1 MVRENIQEYSVSEI
15 SDSIKGTL
23 ENSFGY
29 VKVRGEV
36 SGLSKPASGHI
47 YLNLKDDK
55 AVIKAIIWRSAAARI
70 SFVPEDGL
78 EVICSGKLTTGYSD
92 RYPGRSDYSIIVDSI
107 TPAGE
112 GALMAL
118 LEQRKKKLAAEGL
131 FEEQNKKSLPKY
143 PETIGIV
150 TSPTGAVIKDIL
162 HRLDERFPCNV
173 ILWPVPVQGQD
184 AAQLISDAVDGFNN
198 LSSKDE
204 VNIPDLIIIARGG
217 GSIEDLWP
225 FNEEIV
231 IRSVFKSNIP
241 IVSAIGHETDTTL
254 IDFVSDLRAP
264 TPTAAAE
271 ISTPD
276 KEELLRDVNEKHNR
290 LNYSINLY
298 LDNLKDN
305 FISIKDKLPVSL
317 KLFLNNLTSYF
328 QNISQLLNFRVLG
341 EQLKSSKVKLISL
354 EESLLKA
361 KNILVERLQKELDNK
376 SMLLESLS
384 YKSVLK
390 RGYSVTR
397 SSNKIIKSKQDLK
410 DESELIIETNFATL
424 KAKLREVNDKPCRS
438 NCSRW

>member
-276 KEELLRDVNEKHNR
+276 KEELLRDISEKNNR

-317 KLFLNNLTSYF
+317 KLFLNNLTSHF
-328 QNISQLLNFRVLG
+328 QNISQSLNFRVIG

-376 SMLLESLS
+376 STLLESLS

-397 SSNKIIKSKQDLK
+397 SSNKIIKSKKDLK

-424 KAKLREVNDKPCRS
+424 KAKLREINDK
-438 NCSRW
+438 

>member
-162 HRLDERFPCNV
+162 HRLNERFPCNV

-276 KEELLRDVNEKHNR
+276 KEELLRDINEKNNR

-328 QNISQLLNFRVLG
+328 QNISQSLNFRVLG

-376 SMLLESLS
+376 STLLESLS

-397 SSNKIIKSKQDLK
+397 SSNKIIKSKKDLK

-424 KAKLREVNDKPCRS
+424 KAKLREINDK
-438 NCSRW
+438 

>member
-131 FEEQNKKSLPKY
+131 FEEQYKKSLPKY

-162 HRLDERFPCNV
+162 HRLNERFPCNV

-204 VNIPDLIIIARGG
+204 VNIPNLIIIARGG

-276 KEELLRDVNEKHNR
+276 KEELLRDISEKNNR

-298 LDNLKDN
+298 LDSLKDN

-317 KLFLNNLTSYF
+317 KLFLNNLTSHF
-328 QNISQLLNFRVLG
+328 QNISQSLNFRVIG

-376 SMLLESLS
+376 STLLESLS

-397 SSNKIIKSKQDLK
+397 SSNKIIKSKKDLK

-424 KAKLREVNDKPCRS
+424 KAKLREINDK
-438 NCSRW
+438 

>member
-47 YLNLKDDK
+47 YINLKDDQ

-162 HRLDERFPCNV
+162 HRLNERFPCNV

-204 VNIPDLIIIARGG
+204 VNLPDLIIIARGG

-276 KEELLRDVNEKHNR
+276 KEELLRDISEKNNR

-317 KLFLNNLTSYF
+317 KLFLNNLTSNF
-328 QNISQLLNFRVLG
+328 QNISQSLNFRVLG

-354 EESLLKA
+354 EEPLLKA

-390 RGYSVTR
+390 RGYSITR

-424 KAKLREVNDKPCRS
+424 KAELREINDK
-438 NCSRW
+438 

>member
-162 HRLDERFPCNV
+162 HRLNERFPCNV

-276 KEELLRDVNEKHNR
+276 KEELLRDINEKHNR

-328 QNISQLLNFRVLG
+328 QNISQSLNFRVLG
-341 EQLKSSKVKLISL
+341 EQLKSSKVELISL

-397 SSNKIIKSKQDLK
+397 SSNKIIKSKKDLK

-424 KAKLREVNDKPCRS
+424 KAKLREINDK
-438 NCSRW
+438 

>member
-118 LEQRKKKLAAEGL
+118 LEQRKKKLVAEGL
-131 FEEQNKKSLPKY
+131 FDEQNKKSLPKY

-162 HRLDERFPCNV
+162 HRLNERFPCNV

-204 VNIPDLIIIARGG
+204 VNIPNLIIIARGG

-276 KEELLRDVNEKHNR
+276 KEELLRDISEKNNR

-317 KLFLNNLTSYF
+317 KLFLNNLTSHF
-328 QNISQLLNFRVLG
+328 QNISQSLNFRVLG

-397 SSNKIIKSKQDLK
+397 SSNKIIKSKKDLK

-424 KAKLREVNDKPCRS
+424 KAKLREINDK
-438 NCSRW
+438 

>member
-162 HRLDERFPCNV
+162 HRLNERFPCNV

-276 KEELLRDVNEKHNR
+276 KEELLRDINEKHNR

-317 KLFLNNLTSYF
+317 KLFLNNLTSNF
-328 QNISQLLNFRVLG
+328 QNISQSLNFRVLG

-397 SSNKIIKSKQDLK
+397 SSNKIIKSKKDLK

-424 KAKLREVNDKPCRS
+424 KAKLREINDK
-438 NCSRW
+438 

>member
-107 TPAGE
+107 APAGE

-204 VNIPDLIIIARGG
+204 VNLPDLIIIARGG

-276 KEELLRDVNEKHNR
+276 KEELLRDINEKHNR

-341 EQLKSSKVKLISL
+341 EQLKSSKVELISL

-397 SSNKIIKSKQDLK
+397 SSNKIIKSKHDLK

-424 KAKLREVNDKPCRS
+424 KAKLREINDK
-438 NCSRW
+438 

>member
-162 HRLDERFPCNV
+162 HRLNERFPCNV

-276 KEELLRDVNEKHNR
+276 KEELLRDINEKNNR

-298 LDNLKDN
+298 IDNLKDN

-317 KLFLNNLTSYF
+317 KLFLNNLTSNF
-328 QNISQLLNFRVLG
+328 QNISQSLNFRVLG

-397 SSNKIIKSKQDLK
+397 SSNKIIKSKKDLK
-410 DESELIIETNFATL
+410 DKSELIIETNFATL
-424 KAKLREVNDKPCRS
+424 KAKLREINDK
-438 NCSRW
+438 

>member
-276 KEELLRDVNEKHNR
+276 KEELLRDISEKNNR

-328 QNISQLLNFRVLG
+328 QNISQSLNFRVLG

-424 KAKLREVNDKPCRS
+424 KAKLREINDK
-438 NCSRW
+438 

>member
-131 FEEQNKKSLPKY
+131 FEEQYKKSLPKY

-173 ILWPVPVQGQD
+173 VLWPVPVQGQD

-204 VNIPDLIIIARGG
+204 VNLPDLIIIARGG

-276 KEELLRDVNEKHNR
+276 KEELLRDINEKNNR

-341 EQLKSSKVKLISL
+341 EQLKSSKVELISL

-424 KAKLREVNDKPCRS
+424 KAKLREINDK
-438 NCSRW
+438 

>member
-162 HRLDERFPCNV
+162 HRLNERFPCNV

-204 VNIPDLIIIARGG
+204 VNLPDLIIIARGG

-276 KEELLRDVNEKHNR
+276 KEELLRDINEKNNR

-298 LDNLKDN
+298 IDNLKDN

-317 KLFLNNLTSYF
+317 KLFLNNLTSNF
-328 QNISQLLNFRVLG
+328 QNISQSLNFRVLG

-397 SSNKIIKSKQDLK
+397 SSNKIIKSKKDLK
-410 DESELIIETNFATL
+410 DKSELIIETNFATL
-424 KAKLREVNDKPCRS
+424 KAKLREINDK
-438 NCSRW
+438 

>member
-162 HRLDERFPCNV
+162 HRLNERFPCNV

-204 VNIPDLIIIARGG
+204 VNLPDLIIIARGG

-276 KEELLRDVNEKHNR
+276 KEELLRDISEKNNR

-317 KLFLNNLTSYF
+317 KLFLNNLTSHF
-328 QNISQLLNFRVLG
+328 QNISQSLNFRVLG

-361 KNILVERLQKELDNK
+361 KNILVEGLQKELDNK

-397 SSNKIIKSKQDLK
+397 SSNKIIKSKKDLK

-424 KAKLREVNDKPCRS
+424 KAKLREINDK
-438 NCSRW
+438 

>member
-162 HRLDERFPCNV
+162 HRLNERFPCNV

-204 VNIPDLIIIARGG
+204 VNLPDLIIIARGG

-276 KEELLRDVNEKHNR
+276 KEELLRDISEKNNR

-317 KLFLNNLTSYF
+317 KLFLNNLTSHF
-328 QNISQLLNFRVLG
+328 QNISQSLNFRVIG

-376 SMLLESLS
+376 STLLESLS

-397 SSNKIIKSKQDLK
+397 SSNKIIKSKKDLK

-424 KAKLREVNDKPCRS
+424 KAKLREINDK
-438 NCSRW
+438 

>member
-276 KEELLRDVNEKHNR
+276 KEELLRDINEKNNR

-298 LDNLKDN
+298 IDNLKDN

-376 SMLLESLS
+376 SKLLESLS

-424 KAKLREVNDKPCRS
+424 KAKLREINDK
-438 NCSRW
+438 

>member
-162 HRLDERFPCNV
+162 HRLNERFPCNV

-276 KEELLRDVNEKHNR
+276 KEELLRDISEKNNR

-317 KLFLNNLTSYF
+317 KLFLNNLTSNF
-328 QNISQLLNFRVLG
+328 QNISQSLNFRVLG
-341 EQLKSSKVKLISL
+341 EQLKSSKVELISL

-376 SMLLESLS
+376 SILLESLS

-397 SSNKIIKSKQDLK
+397 SSNKIIKSKKDLK

-424 KAKLREVNDKPCRS
+424 KAKLREINDK
-438 NCSRW
+438 

>member
-1 MVRENIQEYSVSEI
+1 MCIR
-15 SDSIKGTL
+15 DS
-23 ENSFGY
+23 
-29 VKVRGEV
+29 
-36 SGLSKPASGHI
+36 
-47 YLNLKDDK
+47 
-55 AVIKAIIWRSAAARI
+55 
-70 SFVPEDGL
+70 
-78 EVICSGKLTTGYSD
+78 
-92 RYPGRSDYSIIVDSI
+92 SI

-162 HRLDERFPCNV
+162 HRLNERFPCNV

-254 IDFVSDLRAP
+254 IDYVSDLRAP

-276 KEELLRDVNEKHNR
+276 KEELLRDINEKNNR

-298 LDNLKDN
+298 IDNLKDN

-317 KLFLNNLTSYF
+317 KLFLNNLTSNF
-328 QNISQLLNFRVLG
+328 QNISQSLNFRVLG
-341 EQLKSSKVKLISL
+341 EQLKSSKVELISL
-354 EESLLKA
+354 EESFLKA

-424 KAKLREVNDKPCRS
+424 KAKLREINDK
-438 NCSRW
+438 

>member
-118 LEQRKKKLAAEGL
+118 LEQRKKMLAAEGL

-162 HRLDERFPCNV
+162 HRLNERFPCNV

-204 VNIPDLIIIARGG
+204 VNLPDLIIIARGG

-276 KEELLRDVNEKHNR
+276 KEELLRDISEKNNR

-317 KLFLNNLTSYF
+317 KLFLNNLTSNF
-328 QNISQLLNFRVLG
+328 QNISQSLNFRVLG

-397 SSNKIIKSKQDLK
+397 SSNKIIKSKKDLK
-410 DESELIIETNFATL
+410 DKSELIIETNFATL
-424 KAKLREVNDKPCRS
+424 KAKLREINDK
-438 NCSRW
+438 

>member
-162 HRLDERFPCNV
+162 HRLNERFPCNV

-276 KEELLRDVNEKHNR
+276 KEELLRDINEKHNR

-328 QNISQLLNFRVLG
+328 QNISQSLNFRVLG
-341 EQLKSSKVKLISL
+341 EQLKSSKVELISL

-376 SMLLESLS
+376 SKLLESLS

-424 KAKLREVNDKPCRS
+424 KAKLREINDK
-438 NCSRW
+438 

>member
-276 KEELLRDVNEKHNR
+276 KEELLRDINEKHNR

-305 FISIKDKLPVSL
+305 FISIKDKLPISL

-341 EQLKSSKVKLISL
+341 EQLKSSKVELISL

-424 KAKLREVNDKPCRS
+424 KAKLREINDK
-438 NCSRW
+438 

>member
-55 AVIKAIIWRSAAARI
+55 AVIKAIIWRSSAARI

-162 HRLDERFPCNV
+162 HRLNERFPCNV

-276 KEELLRDVNEKHNR
+276 KEELLRDINEKHNR

-341 EQLKSSKVKLISL
+341 EQLKSSKVELISL

-424 KAKLREVNDKPCRS
+424 KAKLREINDK
-438 NCSRW
+438 

>member
-118 LEQRKKKLAAEGL
+118 LEQRKKKLVAEGL
-131 FEEQNKKSLPKY
+131 FDEQNKKSLPKY

-173 ILWPVPVQGQD
+173 VLWPVPVQGQD

-204 VNIPDLIIIARGG
+204 VNIPNLIIIARGG

-276 KEELLRDVNEKHNR
+276 KEELLRDISEKNNR

-317 KLFLNNLTSYF
+317 KLFLNNLTSNF
-328 QNISQLLNFRVLG
+328 QNISQSLNFRVLG

-354 EESLLKA
+354 EESLMKA

-397 SSNKIIKSKQDLK
+397 SSNKIIKSKKDLK

-424 KAKLREVNDKPCRS
+424 KAKLREINDK
-438 NCSRW
+438 

>member
-23 ENSFGY
+23 ENNFGY

-92 RYPGRSDYSIIVDSI
+92 RYPGRSDYSIIVDTL

-118 LEQRKKKLAAEGL
+118 LEQRRKKLAAEGL
-131 FEEQNKKSLPKY
+131 FEEHNKKSLPKY

-162 HRLDERFPCNV
+162 HRLKERFPCNV

-184 AAQLISDAVDGFNN
+184 AAQLISDAVDGFNS

-204 VNIPDLIIIARGG
+204 VNMPDLIIIARGG

-271 ISTPD
+271 ISSPD
-276 KEELLRDVNEKHNR
+276 KVELLRDINEKKNR
-290 LNYSINLY
+290 LNYAVNLY
-298 LDNLKDN
+298 LNNLKDN
-305 FISIKDKLPVSL
+305 FITIKDKLPISL
-317 KLFLNNLTSYF
+317 KLFLNILISYF
-328 QNISQLLNFRVLG
+328 QNISQSLNFRVIG
-341 EQLKSSKVKLISL
+341 EQLKSSKVELISL

-361 KNILVERLQKELDNK
+361 KNILVERFQKELDNK

-397 SSNKIIKSKQDLK
+397 SSNKIIKSKKDLK

-424 KAKLREVNDKPCRS
+424 KAKLREINDK
-438 NCSRW
+438 

>member
-162 HRLDERFPCNV
+162 HRLNERFPCNV

-204 VNIPDLIIIARGG
+204 VNIPNLIIIARGG

-276 KEELLRDVNEKHNR
+276 KEELLRDINEKHNR

-341 EQLKSSKVKLISL
+341 EQLKSSKVELISL

-361 KNILVERLQKELDNK
+361 KNILVERFQKELDNK
-376 SMLLESLS
+376 SILLESLS

-424 KAKLREVNDKPCRS
+424 KAKLREINDK
-438 NCSRW
+438 

>member
-162 HRLDERFPCNV
+162 HRLNERFPCNV

-204 VNIPDLIIIARGG
+204 VNLPDLIIIARGG

-276 KEELLRDVNEKHNR
+276 KEELLRDINEKNNR

-317 KLFLNNLTSYF
+317 KLFLNNLTSNF
-328 QNISQLLNFRVLG
+328 QNISQSLNFRVLG

-424 KAKLREVNDKPCRS
+424 KAKLREINDK
-438 NCSRW
+438 

>member
-173 ILWPVPVQGQD
+173 VLWPVPVQGQD

-276 KEELLRDVNEKHNR
+276 KEELLRDISEKNNR

-328 QNISQLLNFRVLG
+328 QNISQSLNFRVLG

-354 EESLLKA
+354 EESLLRA

-376 SMLLESLS
+376 STLLESLS

-424 KAKLREVNDKPCRS
+424 KAKLREINDK
-438 NCSRW
+438 

>member
-118 LEQRKKKLAAEGL
+118 LEERKKKLAAEGL

-162 HRLDERFPCNV
+162 HRLNERFPCNV

-276 KEELLRDVNEKHNR
+276 KEELLRDINEKHNR

-305 FISIKDKLPVSL
+305 FISVKDKLPISL
-317 KLFLNNLTSYF
+317 KLFLNNLTSNF

-341 EQLKSSKVKLISL
+341 EQLKSSKVELTSL

-424 KAKLREVNDKPCRS
+424 KAELREINDK
-438 NCSRW
+438 

>member
-118 LEQRKKKLAAEGL
+118 LEQRKKKLVAEGL
-131 FEEQNKKSLPKY
+131 FDEQNKKSLPKY

-162 HRLDERFPCNV
+162 HRLNERFPCNV

-204 VNIPDLIIIARGG
+204 VNIPNLIIIARGG

-254 IDFVSDLRAP
+254 IDLVSDLRAP

-276 KEELLRDVNEKHNR
+276 KEELLRDISEKNNR

-317 KLFLNNLTSYF
+317 KLFLNNLTSHF
-328 QNISQLLNFRVLG
+328 QNISQSLNFRVIG

-376 SMLLESLS
+376 STLLESLS

-397 SSNKIIKSKQDLK
+397 SSNKIIKSKKDLK

-424 KAKLREVNDKPCRS
+424 KAKLREINDK
-438 NCSRW
+438 

>member
-15 SDSIKGTL
+15 SNSIKGTL

-55 AVIKAIIWRSAAARI
+55 AVIKAIIWRSAATRI

-162 HRLDERFPCNV
+162 HRLNERFPCNV

-276 KEELLRDVNEKHNR
+276 KEELLRDINEKHNR

-328 QNISQLLNFRVLG
+328 QNISQSLNFRVLG
-341 EQLKSSKVKLISL
+341 EQLKSSKVELISL

-376 SMLLESLS
+376 STLLESLS

-424 KAKLREVNDKPCRS
+424 KAKLREINDK
-438 NCSRW
+438 

>member
-162 HRLDERFPCNV
+162 HRLNERFPCNV

-204 VNIPDLIIIARGG
+204 VNLPDLIIIARGG

-276 KEELLRDVNEKHNR
+276 KEELLRDISEKNNR

-317 KLFLNNLTSYF
+317 KLFLNNLTSNF
-328 QNISQLLNFRVLG
+328 QNISQSLNFRVLG

-424 KAKLREVNDKPCRS
+424 KAKLREINDK
-438 NCSRW
+438 

>member
-162 HRLDERFPCNV
+162 HRLNERFPCNV

-276 KEELLRDVNEKHNR
+276 KEELLRDINEKHNR

-317 KLFLNNLTSYF
+317 KLFLNNLTSNF
-328 QNISQLLNFRVLG
+328 QNISQSLNFRVLG

-424 KAKLREVNDKPCRS
+424 KAKLREINDK
-438 NCSRW
+438 

>member
-162 HRLDERFPCNV
+162 HRLNERFPCNV

-276 KEELLRDVNEKHNR
+276 KEELLRDINEKHNR

-305 FISIKDKLPVSL
+305 FISVKDKLPISL
-317 KLFLNNLTSYF
+317 KLFLNNLTSNF

-341 EQLKSSKVKLISL
+341 EQLKSSKVELTSL

-424 KAKLREVNDKPCRS
+424 KAKLREINDK
-438 NCSRW
+438 

>member
-36 SGLSKPASGHI
+36 SGLSRPASGHI

-162 HRLDERFPCNV
+162 HRLNERFPCNV

-276 KEELLRDVNEKHNR
+276 KEELLRDINEKHNR

-317 KLFLNNLTSYF
+317 KLFLNNLTSNF
-328 QNISQLLNFRVLG
+328 QNISQSLNFRVLG

-424 KAKLREVNDKPCRS
+424 KAKLREINDK
-438 NCSRW
+438 

>member
-47 YLNLKDDK
+47 YLNLKDDR

-92 RYPGRSDYSIIVDSI
+92 RYPGRSDYSIIVDKL

-118 LEQRKKKLAAEGL
+118 LEQRRKKLAAEGL
-131 FEEQNKKSLPKY
+131 FEEHNKKSLPKY

-162 HRLDERFPCNV
+162 HRLKERFPCNV

-184 AAQLISDAVDGFNN
+184 AAQLISDAVDGFNS

-204 VNIPDLIIIARGG
+204 VNVPDLIIIARGG

-231 IRSVFKSNIP
+231 IRAVFKSNIP

-254 IDFVSDLRAP
+254 IDFVSDLKAP

-271 ISTPD
+271 ISSPD
-276 KEELLRDVNEKHNR
+276 KVELLRDINEKKNR
-290 LNYSINLY
+290 LNYAVNLY
-298 LDNLKDN
+298 LNNLKDN
-305 FISIKDKLPVSL
+305 FITIIDKLPISL
-317 KLFLNNLTSYF
+317 KLFLNNLMSYF
-328 QNISQLLNFRVLG
+328 QNISQSLNFRVIG
-341 EQLKSSKVKLISL
+341 EQLKSNKVELISL

-384 YKSVLK
+384 YKSILK

-397 SSNKIIKSKQDLK
+397 SSNKIIKSRKDLN

-424 KAKLREVNDKPCRS
+424 KAKLREINDK
-438 NCSRW
+438 

>member
-162 HRLDERFPCNV
+162 HRLNERFPCNV

-204 VNIPDLIIIARGG
+204 VNLPDLIIIARGG

-276 KEELLRDVNEKHNR
+276 KEELLRDISEKNNR

-341 EQLKSSKVKLISL
+341 EQLKSSKVELISL

-361 KNILVERLQKELDNK
+361 KNILVERFQKELDNK

-397 SSNKIIKSKQDLK
+397 SSNKIIKSKKDLK

-424 KAKLREVNDKPCRS
+424 KAKLREINDK
-438 NCSRW
+438 

>member
-173 ILWPVPVQGQD
+173 VLWPVPVQGQD

-204 VNIPDLIIIARGG
+204 VNLPDLIIIARGG

-276 KEELLRDVNEKHNR
+276 KEELLRDISEKNNR

-328 QNISQLLNFRVLG
+328 QNISQSLNFRVLG

-376 SMLLESLS
+376 STLLESLS

-397 SSNKIIKSKQDLK
+397 SSNKIIKSKKDLK

-424 KAKLREVNDKPCRS
+424 KAKLREINDK
-438 NCSRW
+438 

>member
-131 FEEQNKKSLPKY
+131 FEEQYKKSLPKY

-162 HRLDERFPCNV
+162 HRLNERFPCNV

-184 AAQLISDAVDGFNN
+184 AAQLISDAVDGFND

-204 VNIPDLIIIARGG
+204 VNIPNLIIIARGG
-217 GSIEDLWP
+217 GSIEDLWS

-231 IRSVFKSNIP
+231 VRSIFKSKIP

-276 KEELLRDVNEKHNR
+276 KEELLRDINEKNNR

-298 LDNLKDN
+298 IDNLKDN

-328 QNISQLLNFRVLG
+328 QNISQSLNFRVLG

-397 SSNKIIKSKQDLK
+397 SSNKIIKSKKDLK
-410 DESELIIETNFATL
+410 DKSELIIETNFATL
-424 KAKLREVNDKPCRS
+424 KAKLREINDK
-438 NCSRW
+438 

>member
-36 SGLSKPASGHI
+36 SGLSRPASGHI

-162 HRLDERFPCNV
+162 HRLNERFPCNV

-276 KEELLRDVNEKHNR
+276 KEELLRDINEKHNR

-317 KLFLNNLTSYF
+317 KLFLNNLTSNF
-328 QNISQLLNFRVLG
+328 QNISQSLNFRVLG

-397 SSNKIIKSKQDLK
+397 SSNKIIKSKKDLK

-424 KAKLREVNDKPCRS
+424 KAKLREINDK
-438 NCSRW
+438 

>member
-131 FEEQNKKSLPKY
+131 FEEQYKKSLPKY

-162 HRLDERFPCNV
+162 HRLNERFPCNV

-276 KEELLRDVNEKHNR
+276 KEELLRDISEKNNR

-317 KLFLNNLTSYF
+317 KLFLNNLTSNF
-328 QNISQLLNFRVLG
+328 QNISQSLNFRVLG

-397 SSNKIIKSKQDLK
+397 SSNKIIKSKKDLK
-410 DESELIIETNFATL
+410 DKSELIIETNFATL
-424 KAKLREVNDKPCRS
+424 KAKLREINEK
-438 NCSRW
+438 